1 MARLI
6 ANKADADFRE
16 LSATSS
22 GSADVRKVFEQARNQ
37 LKLLGRRT
45 VLFIGKHLV
54 LLSAHL
60 VLVRNGLGSASC
72 VVELYRPDF
81 YAIDEIHR
89 FTKPQQDLFLPF
101 VETGSVTLIGAT
113 TENPSFKGEF
123 CSDRR
128 STLVLATY
136 NG

>member
-45 VLFIGKHLV
+45 VLFIGKCLIS
-54 LLSAHL
+54 LSAQT
-60 VLVRNGLGSASC
+60 V
-72 VVELYRPDF
+72 
-81 YAIDEIHR
+81 
-89 FTKPQQDLFLPF
+89 
-101 VETGSVTLIGAT
+101 
-113 TENPSFKGEF
+113 
-123 CSDRR
+123 
-128 STLVLATY
+128 
-136 NG
+136 

>member
-45 VLFIGKHLV
+45 VLFIGKHSV
-54 LLSAHL
+54 LLFAY
-60 VLVRNGLGSASC
+60 LVRNGLGSA
-72 VVELYRPDF
+72 
-81 YAIDEIHR
+81 
-89 FTKPQQDLFLPF
+89 
-101 VETGSVTLIGAT
+101 IG
-113 TENPSFKGEF
+113 
-123 CSDRR
+123 D
-128 STLVLATY
+128 V
-136 NG
+136 

>member
-54 LLSAHL
+54 LLFAHCFETAWG
-60 VLVRNGLGSASC
+60 VLVVTFSC
-72 VVELYRPDF
+72 IVLN
-81 YAIDEIHR
+81 
-89 FTKPQQDLFLPF
+89 FL
-101 VETGSVTLIGAT
+101 
-113 TENPSFKGEF
+113 
-123 CSDRR
+123 R
-128 STLVLATY
+128 
-136 NG
+136 

>member
-45 VLFIGKHLV
+45 VLFIGKHPV
-54 LLSAHL
+54 LLSTH
-60 VLVRNGLGSASC
+60 LVRNGLGSASGD
-72 VVELYRPDF
+72 VELYHPEF
-81 YAIDEIHR
+81 HAIDEIHR

-123 CSDRR
+123 CLDRR
-128 STLVLATY
+128 CVLVLNTY

>member
-54 LLSAHL
+54 
-60 VLVRNGLGSASC
+60 
-72 VVELYRPDF
+72 
-81 YAIDEIHR
+81 
-89 FTKPQQDLFLPF
+89 
-101 VETGSVTLIGAT
+101 
-113 TENPSFKGEF
+113 
-123 CSDRR
+123 
-128 STLVLATY
+128 
-136 NG
+136 